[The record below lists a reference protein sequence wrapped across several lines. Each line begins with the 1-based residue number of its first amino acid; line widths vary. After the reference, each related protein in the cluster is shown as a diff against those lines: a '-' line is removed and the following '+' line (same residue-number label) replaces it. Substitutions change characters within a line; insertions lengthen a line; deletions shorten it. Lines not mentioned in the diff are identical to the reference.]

1 MKLENILKFILITHF
16 LFKWDKHKFHKT
28 FRLEENFVFPSKYKG
43 KKGIFGGAVKYC
55 QILLTELFCI
65 IYFLRA
71 DMSIGWYC

>member
-55 QILLTELFCI
+55 
-65 IYFLRA
+65 
-71 DMSIGWYC
+71 